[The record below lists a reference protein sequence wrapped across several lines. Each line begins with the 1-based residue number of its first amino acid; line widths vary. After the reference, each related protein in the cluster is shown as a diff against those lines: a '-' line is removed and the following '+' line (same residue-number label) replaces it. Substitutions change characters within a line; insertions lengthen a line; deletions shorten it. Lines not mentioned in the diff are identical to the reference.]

1 MSCGKGGEDLDQAG
15 GGRIGRRKEFL
26 NGLEKEIF
34 RPA

>member
-15 GGRIGRRKEFL
+15 GGRRGRRKDFF